1 MPEKLFTAIPGVGPE
16 LAQRIHD
23 ALGVDTLEA
32 LEIAVLELIEGVPA
46 DETVERSF
54 LAAFSEYVG
63 RLRRHGKISRAE
75 ILIVDS
81 EAQAGHR

>member
-1 MPEKLFTAIPGVGPE
+1 M
-16 LAQRIHD
+16 LAG
-23 ALGVDTLEA
+23 LTVWLTSLEA

-54 LAAFSEYVG
+54 LTAFSEYVG

-81 EAQAGHR
+81 EGQAGHR